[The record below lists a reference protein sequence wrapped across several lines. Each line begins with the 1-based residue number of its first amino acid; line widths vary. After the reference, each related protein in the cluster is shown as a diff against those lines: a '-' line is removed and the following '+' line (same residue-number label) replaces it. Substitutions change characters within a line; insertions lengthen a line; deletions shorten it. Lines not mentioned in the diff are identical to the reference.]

1 MSQEHATGVPQNEF
15 IPLSLSSDLEALS
28 PARRLER
35 TGDNVLAKLKSSGQN
50 RDKLEVEALFKVVAE
65 PELEGGT
72 IRLRLWHLWGRGDI
86 EPETVLAECEY
97 DPDTFEVQPGRI
109 FLAYQALSVHRIHLY
124 SYAAKVSPVDPITL
138 KFKTFELPPT
148 AAALVFPQVKQFQDL
163 MDNLTPGHSI
173 MMRVRVE
180 NGAQVIDPE
189 QVVVVS
195 STVISSTSSGFGP
208 LPEKGSTW
216 GLIGKIRS
224 DGQVEMAGEYT
235 VLDPPISSSKNNW
248 KARFEMA
255 STSHKIFSLIDLR
268 QTS

>member
-1 MSQEHATGVPQNEF
+1 MSQEHATGLPQNEF
-15 IPLSLSSDLEALS
+15 IPLSLSSDLEPSS

-65 PELEGGT
+65 PEREGET
-72 IRLRLWHLWGRGDI
+72 IRFRLWHLWGSDDI
-86 EPETVLAECEY
+86 EPESVLAECEY
-97 DPDTFEVQPGRI
+97 DPDTFEVQPSRI
-109 FLAYQALSVHRIHLY
+109 FLAYQARSVHRIHPY
-124 SYAAKVSPVDPITL
+124 SYAAKVFPVDPITL
-138 KFKTFELPPT
+138 KFKTSQPSV
-148 AAALVFPQVKQFQDL
+148 AASAPVLPQVKLFQEL
-163 MDNLTPGHSI
+163 MDNLTSGHII

-195 STVISSTSSGFGP
+195 SKMISSNWSGFGP
-208 LPEKGSTW
+208 LPEKGSIW
-216 GLIGKIRS
+216 GLIGKITS
-224 DGQVEMAGEYT
+224 DGQVELTGECT

-248 KARFEMA
+248 KARFEMT
-255 STSHKIFSLIDLR
+255 STSHKIFSLIGLR